1 MKDYNKDSDQDRFIG
16 NLLQNITG
24 GSDEELLDEFEA
36 ACNLHIPLPSHEL
49 LSDEF
54 EEIWARIQE
63 ERTKEEPGEDSEE
76 EPDENSG
83 ENTEDNANE
92 NIEEKKNFIESRHAN
107 IIRGR
112 FSWKRLAAIGLIAC
126 LTVGSG
132 CMVAMGTK
140 SYFYR
145 ESKAGE
151 IGPGVIINNDT
162 NRIALNGEDEAYA
175 LIEKELDIKPLRLG
189 YMPVK
194 MKFSSIQLGN
204 GYIFMEFTYGDR
216 LVYFV
221 QSKYDKSVSFNYASD
236 YREEEKSKVYNK
248 WIRKELEIIKEM
260 QPNGKAVY
268 ETSIVT
274 DGAIYGLIGYVEKI
288 EFHKMVEGLSF

>member
-145 ESKAGE
+145 ESKAGAV
-151 IGPGVIINNDT
+151 GNDKVLD
-162 NRIALNGEDEAYA
+162 NDMNKVKINGEEAAYS
-175 LIEKELDIKPLRLG
+175 LIEENLGIRPLRLG
-189 YMPVK
+189 YIPSD
-194 MKFSSIQLGN
+194 MKFLEVLQGEGIVYIKFKYGGN
-204 GYIFMEFTYGDR
+204 M
-216 LVYFV
+216 VYLV
-221 QSKYDKSVSFNYASD
+221 QSKYGKEVSSNLKSD
-236 YREEEKSKVYNK
+236 SKGQVVYDVYNK
-248 WIRKELEIIKEM
+248 WLRKTIEVKSEM
-260 QPNGKAVY
+260 LDGGKKAY
-268 ETSIVT
+268 ETSIIT
-274 DGAIYGLIGYVEKI
+274 GGSCYSLLGTMEGAV
-288 EFHKMVEGLSF
+288 FDKMVEELLF